1 MKRRLV
7 GGLREGQSWHCQ
19 PLLGLEGNPRF
30 ALAGFCSKSLQTGK
44 DFLYTHT
51 HICSNIHIHYRRAKK
66 NRTQISFHRQAELSC
81 WNTPRPGAVPNDSKS
96 RGLYSVPSTK
106 ININASRLSSK
117 LPLQGKAAQ
126 RCKPLRDKARSPR
139 VSPNQSKTLRT
150 GEARPGLGDPV
161 RGTPRGLELHQK
173 KSPQAPERGDGPGLG
188 R

>member
-1 MKRRLV
+1 M
-7 GGLREGQSWHCQ
+7 
-19 PLLGLEGNPRF
+19 LLPDSVPKVF
-30 ALAGFCSKSLQTGK
+30 KQGK
-44 DFLYTHT
+44 TFYTHILT
-51 HICSNIHIHYRRAKK
+51 HICSNTHIHYRRAKK

-96 RGLYSVPSTK
+96 RGLYSVPSTG